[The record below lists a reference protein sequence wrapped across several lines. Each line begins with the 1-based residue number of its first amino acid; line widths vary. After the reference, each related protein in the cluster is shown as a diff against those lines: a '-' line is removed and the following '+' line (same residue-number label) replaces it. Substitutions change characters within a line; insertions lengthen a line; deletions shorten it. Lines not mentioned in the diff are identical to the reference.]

1 MTPALLAALG
11 AARAAGRPAVLATRL
26 PDGEQ
31 VLMLE
36 DAPGRLAGAEPGL
49 VEAAET
55 ALRDDACRTVTPGS
69 MDGAAGPTW
78 FLQAFNPP
86 VRLVVVGAV
95 HIAQAL
101 APMAAGLGFAVTVV
115 DPRGAFASEARF
127 PGVAL
132 STDWPDD
139 AMAALRPDARTAV
152 VTLTHDPKLD
162 DPALDAALR
171 SPAFHVGALGSRK
184 THAARLDRLRALGH
198 GEAALAR
205 IHGPVGLDIAA
216 VTAGEIALSI
226 MAQLVLA
233 RRRAVSPGRAAE
245 VTRARV
251 RDEAGV
257 AEAASGVPVAV
268 AQPDTVVASDG

>member
-11 AARAAGRPAVLATRL
+11 AAREAGRPAVLATRL

-36 DAPGRLAGAEPGL
+36 AAPGRLAGAEPAL
-49 VEAAET
+49 TQAAEA
-55 ALRDDACRTVTPGS
+55 ALRDDACRTVTPEA
-69 MDGAAGPTW
+69 DGPAW

-139 AMAALRPDARTAV
+139 ALAALRPDARTAV

-162 DPALDAALR
+162 DPALDGALR
-171 SPAFHVGALGSRK
+171 SAAFYVGALGSRK

-198 GEAALAR
+198 GDAALSR

-226 MAQLVLA
+226 VAQLVSM
-233 RRRAVSPGRAAE
+233 RRRAVAPGRAVE
-245 VTRARV
+245 VTRAQV

-257 AEAASGVPVAV
+257 AEAASGVPVAN
-268 AQPDTVVASDG
+268 AQPDTAAAPGG